1 MDLIAGLHVFIRVAE
16 TGSFSAVA
24 RETGSSQS
32 AVTRQIAQLEAHFAV
47 RLLHRT
53 TRKLSLTEDG
63 QTLLSRAR
71 HLLEEAEDLE
81 DTFGRDAKAATGLV
95 RIGVPIGAAILLTP
109 DFGELLKDHPG
120 LVIDLVVSEHIED
133 LIAER
138 LDLAVKVGVPSDTSL
153 VSRGLALI
161 GATAVAAPAYLER
174 FGAPRRPEDLASHA
188 CVVLDQGPDSAHW
201 VFDGPDGKAD
211 VTVAGAFRSTNSLIV
226 RHAVLAGY
234 GIGLL
239 GEALIINDIRNGR
252 LYRLLPE
259 YSVRRRPAFVV
270 YPSRRFL
277 PQRTRVVI
285 DFLVQRYKMLE
296 ERLRD
301 GRKWGENESSWL
313 V

>member
-1 MDLIAGLHVFIRVAE
+1 MDLIAGLNVFVRVAE

-24 RETGSSQS
+24 RETGTSQS
-32 AVTRQIAQLEAHFAV
+32 AVTRQIAQLESHFGV

-63 QTLLSRAR
+63 QGLLTRAR
-71 HLLEEAEDLE
+71 HLIEEAEDLE

-95 RIGVPIGAAILLTP
+95 RIGLSIGSAILLTP
-109 DFGELLKDHPG
+109 DFGPLLREHPG
-120 LVIDLVVSEHIED
+120 LSIDILVSEHVED
-133 LIAER
+133 LIADR
-138 LDLAVKVGVPSDTSL
+138 LDLAVRLGAPSDTTL
-153 VSRGLALI
+153 VSRGLAMV
-161 GATAVAAPAYLER
+161 GWAPVAAGPYLEEH
-174 FGAPRRPEDLASHA
+174 GAPRHPEDLAGHA
-188 CVVLDQGPDSAHW
+188 CVLWDQGPDSGHW
-201 VFDGPDGKAD
+201 VFEGPDGKID
-211 VTVAGAFRSTNSLIV
+211 VSVTGPFRSDNSLVV

-239 GEALIINDIRNGR
+239 SEALIMNDIRSGR

-259 YSVRRRPAFVV
+259 YTARRRPAFVV

-285 DFLVQRYKMLE
+285 DFLVQRYKAME
-296 ERLRD
+296 DRLRD
-301 GRKWGENESSWL
+301 GRQWGENEATWL

>member
-1 MDLIAGLHVFIRVAE
+1 MDLFAGLHVFVRVAE

-32 AVTRQIAQLEAHFAV
+32 AVTRQIAQLEDHFGV

-71 HLLEEAEDLE
+71 HLLEEADDLE

-95 RIGVPIGAAILLTP
+95 RIGVPIGAAILLTT
-109 DFGELLKDHPG
+109 DFTELLRDHPG
-120 LVIDLVVSEHIED
+120 LAIETVVSEHIED
-133 LIAER
+133 LIADR
-138 LDLAVKVGVPSDTSL
+138 LDLAIRIGTPTDTSL
-153 VSRGLALI
+153 ISRGLAML
-161 GATAVAAPAYLER
+161 GSAPVAAAAYLER
-174 FGAPRRPEDLASHA
+174 FGAPRRPEDLESHT
-188 CVVLDQGPDSAHW
+188 CVVVDQGPDSAHW

-211 VTVAGAFRSTNSLIV
+211 IVVAGSFRSTNALIV
-226 RHAVLAGY
+226 RQAVLAGH

-239 GEALIINDIRNGR
+239 GEALIMNDIRTGR

-259 YSVRRRPAFVV
+259 YSARRRPFFVV

-277 PQRTRVVI
+277 PQRTRLVI
-285 DFLVQRYKMLE
+285 DFLVQRFKLLE

-301 GRKWGENESSWL
+301 GQQWGENESTWL

>member
-1 MDLIAGLHVFIRVAE
+1 MDLIAGLHVFVRVAE

-32 AVTRQIAQLEAHFAV
+32 AVTRQIAQLEGHFGV

-53 TRKLSLTEDG
+53 TRRLSLTEDG
-63 QTLLSRAR
+63 QSLLSRAR
-71 HLLEEAEDLE
+71 HLLEEADDLE

-95 RIGVPIGAAILLTP
+95 RIGVGIGAAILVAP
-109 DFGELLKDHPG
+109 DFGDLLRDHPG
-120 LVIDLVVSEHIED
+120 LAVELVVSEHIED
-133 LIAER
+133 LIADR
-138 LDLAVKVGVPSDTSL
+138 LDVAVRVGAPADTSL

-161 GATAVAAPAYLER
+161 GSAPVAAPSYLEK
-174 FGAPRRPEDLASHA
+174 FGAPRHPEDLGSHA

-211 VTVAGAFRSTNSLIV
+211 VAVAGPFRSTNSLIV
-226 RHAVLAGY
+226 RQAVLAGY

-239 GEALIINDIRNGR
+239 GEALVMNDLRTGR

-259 YSVRRRPAFVV
+259 YSARRRPAFVV

-285 DFLVQRYKMLE
+285 DFLVQRFKTLE
-296 ERLRD
+296 DRLRD
-301 GRKWGENESSWL
+301 GRQWGENESTWL